1 MNRET
6 AAKPIFKTSNN
17 TNFVVFWSDFLQG
30 IITTYSKKNSRD
42 ARRAERLH
50 MPKSRFFTPFAEK
63 ISHFKVCTQR
73 FKSTQNVSFLS
84 QKMCKWSLKPLIP
97 ILTIFTIFMK
107 KMNRCLLRSYLFK
120 NETFWWFSYTLLSA
134 VLVSYNLVLFF
145 HTYSPWSKKV
155 TLIAHQG
162 YWLVSR
168 VCIFFVTKRNH
179 LKKETTSVVLLKFY
193 RPNFCHLNTSFSCL
207 LAVFVKRG
215 NSELKSFAILYVFVS
230 IGRCRL

>member
-1 MNRET
+1 
-6 AAKPIFKTSNN
+6 
-17 TNFVVFWSDFLQG
+17 
-30 IITTYSKKNSRD
+30 
-42 ARRAERLH
+42 

-168 VCIFFVTKRNH
+168 VCIFCNKEKPFEKRNDICCAF
-179 LKKETTSVVLLKFY
+179 KFY

-207 LAVFVKRG
+207 LAVFVFVKRG